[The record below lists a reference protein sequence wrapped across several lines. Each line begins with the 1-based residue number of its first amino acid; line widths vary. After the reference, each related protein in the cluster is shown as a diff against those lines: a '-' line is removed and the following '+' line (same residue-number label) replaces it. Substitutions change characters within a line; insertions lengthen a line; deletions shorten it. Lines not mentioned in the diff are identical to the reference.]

1 MPARWTQNEQRERA
15 GNIPQSSF
23 ENSEWLCKSLK
34 HQSASLSAERAYLV
48 RVRVLVEATLPVSSV
63 LEKADEYTRQS

>member
-1 MPARWTQNEQRERA
+1 MPARWTQNEQRA
-15 GNIPQSSF
+15 GNIPQSSMF